1 MDRSQFWNAVYT
13 EKADDDLSWHQAH
26 STFALRILDRI
37 ALPRESAILDV
48 GGGGPSAFA
57 SDLLDRGY
65 TEVSVLDVSR
75 AALER
80 CQKRL
85 GERARRVTW
94 LEADVTRFAPLRRYD
109 FWHDRA
115 AFHFLTATEDQQA
128 YFAAL
133 AQGLKV
139 GGWALLATFAPE
151 GPPRCSGLEVC
162 RWSPEA
168 LLRALGDAYVLEDS
182 FRETHRTPWG
192 VPQVFAC
199 GLFRRAKERCPR
211 SHRAFSMSS
220 ASG

>member
-13 EKADDDLSWHQAH
+13 EKADGDLSWYQAR
-26 STFALRILDRI
+26 STFIPRILERV
-37 ALPRESAILDV
+37 ALPKEAAVLDV
-48 GGGGPSAFA
+48 GGGGPSAFVD
-57 SDLLDRGY
+57 DLLGRGY

-80 CQKRL
+80 CQQRL
-85 GERARRVTW
+85 GECARSVTW
-94 LEADVTRFAPLRRYD
+94 LEADITRFVPPRRYD

-115 AFHFLTATEDQQA
+115 AFHFLTAPEDQQA

-133 AQGLKV
+133 ARGLKV

-182 FRETHRTPWG
+182 FRETHRTPWE
-192 VPQVFAC
+192 VSQVFAC
-199 GLFRRAKERCPR
+199 GLFRRVREQAA
-211 SHRAFSMSS
+211 RATG
-220 ASG
+220 ASR